1 MTYRV
6 FHGLPPKFGRCRDIT
21 DGNVAAIYL
30 CSTRNVRVHCGQV
43 NPKRDCLGLRGT
55 SAGNRHELVVLIR
68 GDADD
73 VQSLKLP
80 YVNASVP

>member
-1 MTYRV
+1 MG
-6 FHGLPPKFGRCRDIT
+6 HGGRGSLRRTACKIQ
-21 DGNVAAIYL
+21 L
-30 CSTRNVRVHCGQV
+30 CLRRMEAFDRGQA
-43 NPKRDCLGLRGT
+43 NSERDCLGLRGT
-55 SAGNRHELVVLIR
+55 SVGNRHELVVLIR